1 MSTKKERCLNT
12 NFITEITLDAAERNS
27 FKAGIKHKNFDS
39 LKEKFQQLETNLATN
54 TKGFILHLEAEQENF
69 FDYQELAEIP
79 ALMGTYFGNLLVQN
93 EKGDKVIMVYDRDR
107 LGSMFQ
113 GARYH
118 QTREGGSIHTDN
130 VNIPEPWEYLFLSCI
145 ETAEV
150 GGENILVDGVKVHSI
165 LKAKY
170 PQALKVLQDNF
181 YWEMRGVSDALYQA
195 PIITYDKKGEP
206 LFRHL
211 RPYMESAHQK
221 ANVPL
226 TTDQL
231 YALDVLDAL
240 TNSSEYQMR
249 YRMRKGDIL
258 ITRDA
263 QVLHGRTCF
272 SDALEAVT
280 FDEYHQGKGKILKRT
295 MERIWIKK

>member
-1 MSTKKERCLNT
+1 LNT
-12 NFITEITLDAAERNS
+12 SFITKIELSDAERSAFKTGIKNKNLDA
-27 FKAGIKHKNFDS
+27 
-39 LKEKFQQLETNLATN
+39 LKDKFQQLEKDLATN
-54 TKGFILHLEAEQENF
+54 VRGFILHLESEHESYFN
-69 FDYQELAEIP
+69 YQELAEIP

-130 VNIPEPWEYLFLSCI
+130 VNIPEPWEYLFLSCL
-145 ETAEV
+145 EPAEV
-150 GGENILVDGVKVHSI
+150 GGENILVDGVKIHEI
-165 LKAKY
+165 LKNKY
-170 PQALKVLQDNF
+170 PRALKVLEENF

-211 RPYMESAHQK
+211 RPYMESAHVK
-221 ANVPL
+221 ASVPL
-226 TTDQL
+226 TNDQL

-240 TNSSEYQMR
+240 TNSSEYQTR

-272 SDALEAVT
+272 SDAMEAVT
-280 FDEYHQGKGKILKRT
+280 FDDYHQGKGNILKRT

>member
-1 MSTKKERCLNT
+1 
-12 NFITEITLDAAERNS
+12 
-27 FKAGIKHKNFDS
+27 
-39 LKEKFQQLETNLATN
+39 
-54 TKGFILHLEAEQENF
+54 LEALQENYF
-69 FDYQELAEIP
+69 NYLELAEIP

-130 VNIPEPWEYLFLSCI
+130 VNIPEPWEYLFLSCL
-145 ETAEV
+145 EPAEV
-150 GGENILVDGVKVHSI
+150 GGENILVDGVKIHEI

-170 PQALKVLQDNF
+170 PRALKVLEENF

-211 RPYMESAHQK
+211 RPYMESAHVK
-221 ANVPL
+221 AGVQL
-226 TTDQL
+226 TNDQL

-240 TNSSEYQMR
+240 TNTSEYQTR

-272 SDALEAVT
+272 SDAMEAVT
-280 FDEYHQGKGKILKRT
+280 FEDYHQGKGNILKRT